1 MPSSLAERPLPD
13 QDPKLGAPC
22 ILPLGEKAHGRHGG
36 WRVAPG
42 CVLCGCSVRGPHC
55 GHRGGASQPEPG
67 GGHIRPPQPPDRKE
81 GWAASASLPPER
93 PFPASE
99 SPQGQERGSPTRS
112 PSTSSTSTQE
122 NQRRAERESRLVEA
136 TGTLQGP
143 SAERGLLQGARGQAS
158 HTPACMQ
165 HPRFTKVAVRR
176 KQRNGSEMSADRDR
190 GLGVQTQIFPPGE
203 SEGRTKVNKKDTD
216 GVRSDD

>member
-1 MPSSLAERPLPD
+1 MFVCFCYKNYYS
-13 QDPKLGAPC
+13 
-22 ILPLGEKAHGRHGG
+22 
-36 WRVAPG
+36 
-42 CVLCGCSVRGPHC
+42 
-55 GHRGGASQPEPG
+55 
-67 GGHIRPPQPPDRKE
+67 DRKE

-112 PSTSSTSTQE
+112 PLTSSTSTQD

-158 HTPACMQ
+158 HTPACTQ

-176 KQRNGSEMSADRDR
+176 KQRNILKNKDCRAR
-190 GLGVQTQIFPPGE
+190 GLSCCG
-203 SEGRTKVNKKDTD
+203 SWALDLKLSSCDAWA
-216 GVRSDD
+216 